1 MRRILFAL
9 AAGLGIFGATP
20 AFAGDSCCHYKQV
33 VVTEYVTVYETQ
45 TVSYTKEIT
54 RYDHC
59 GKPYTV
65 CVTFYK
71 DIQVPVQK
79 AVTVTRWVKVCY

>member
-1 MRRILFAL
+1 MRRILFAMVL
-9 AAGLGIFGATP
+9 GLGIFSAAP
-20 AFAGDSCCHYKQV
+20 ALAGDGCCYYKQV
-33 VVTEYVTVYETQ
+33 NVTEYVTVYETQ

-65 CVTFYK
+65 CVTCYK

-79 AVTVTRWVKVCY
+79 AVTVTKWVKVCY